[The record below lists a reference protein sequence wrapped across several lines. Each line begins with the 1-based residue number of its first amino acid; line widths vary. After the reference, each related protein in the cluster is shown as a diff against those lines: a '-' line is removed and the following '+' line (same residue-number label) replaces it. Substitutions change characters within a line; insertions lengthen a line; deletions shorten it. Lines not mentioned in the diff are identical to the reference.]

1 MTIDELN
8 GKTGK
13 IINSDHKF
21 VCVVNSSFYFRI
33 SKNDYKYN
41 TLSGEFKFDN
51 GFILEIVTLN
61 CCGTIYVYSQDM
73 ELNKSIVDKCGL
85 FGIISNGT
93 PQVYIP
99 KQLL

>member
-13 IINSDHKF
+13 TINDHKF
-21 VCVVNSSFYFRI
+21 VCVVNPSLYFRI
-33 SKNDYKYN
+33 SKNDYEYN
-41 TLSGEFKFDN
+41 MLSGEFKFDN

-73 ELNKSIVDKCGL
+73 ELNKSIVDKHGL

>member
-1 MTIDELN
+1 MMIDELN

-21 VCVVNSSFYFRI
+21 VCVVDSSFYFRVSGNNYEYSI
-33 SKNDYKYN
+33 PY
-41 TLSGEFKFDN
+41 GEFKFDN
-51 GFILEIVTLN
+51 GFILKIATLN

-73 ELNKSIVDKCGL
+73 ELNKSIVDKHGL

>member
-73 ELNKSIVDKCGL
+73 ELNKSIVDKRGL